1 MTKKNTL
8 ERNLKLIAE
17 NRKAR
22 YNYFIEEELECGIVL
37 EGSEVKS
44 MRANKTSV
52 VESYASIEE
61 DQLWLINCYIP
72 NYKNAKTFT
81 HDERRRRK
89 LLVKKRELLKL
100 IKNKGR
106 LGMTLI
112 PLKLYFNK
120 AGIAKVLLGVGKGK
134 KLIDKR
140 QTEKKRDWEKQQGRL
155 LREKNEN
162 C

>member
-1 MTKKNTL
+1 MNKKNTL

-22 YNYFIEEELECGIVL
+22 YNYFIEEELECGIAL

-44 MRANKTSV
+44 MRAGKTSV

-61 DQLWLINCYIP
+61 NQLWLINCYIP

-89 LLVKKRELLKL
+89 LLVKKKELLKL

-112 PLKLYFNK
+112 PLKLYFNE

-134 KLIDKR
+134 KLVDKR

-155 LREKNEN
+155 LREKH
-162 C
+162 

>member
-1 MTKKNTL
+1 MNKKNPL

-44 MRANKTSV
+44 MRASKTSV

-61 DQLWLINCYIP
+61 NQLWLINCYIP

-155 LREKNEN
+155 LREKN
-162 C
+162 

>member
-1 MTKKNTL
+1 MNKKNTL

-44 MRANKTSV
+44 MRASKTSV

-61 DQLWLINCYIP
+61 NQLWLINCYIP

-134 KLIDKR
+134 KLVDKR

-155 LREKNEN
+155 LREKH
-162 C
+162 